1 MVNVAGKGNTRDSVY
16 LVCSRRRRRLW
27 LITVLMVLMA
37 TMAFSGSLQPKKKAE
52 LQEIATA
59 LQISDQG
66 TKEDL
71 QNRIKGYLEKN
82 QTKLEE
88 EPTFAGLFSRVKR
101 KRGGSEKPQP
111 TAG

>member
-1 MVNVAGKGNTRDSVY
+1 
-16 LVCSRRRRRLW
+16 
-27 LITVLMVLMA
+27 MA
-37 TMAFSGSLQPKKKAE
+37 TVAFSGALQPKKKAE

-71 QNRIKGYLEKN
+71 QNRIKGYLDKN

-88 EPTFAGLFSRVKR
+88 EPAFTGLFGRVKR

-111 TAG
+111 TAGCVFMVGLYPSQS

>member
-1 MVNVAGKGNTRDSVY
+1 
-16 LVCSRRRRRLW
+16 
-27 LITVLMVLMA
+27 MA
-37 TMAFSGSLQPKKKAE
+37 TIAFSGALPSKKKAE

-66 TKEDL
+66 TKDDL
-71 QNRIKGYLEKN
+71 QTRIKDHLDKH

-88 EPTFAGLFSRVKR
+88 EPAFAGLFGRVKR

-111 TAG
+111 IAGRVLSVSRLPLSLLIPII